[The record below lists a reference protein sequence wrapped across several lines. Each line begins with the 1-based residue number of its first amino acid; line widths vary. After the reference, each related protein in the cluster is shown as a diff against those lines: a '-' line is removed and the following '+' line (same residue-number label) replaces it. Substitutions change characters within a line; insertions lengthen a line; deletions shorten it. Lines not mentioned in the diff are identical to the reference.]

1 MKKIIE
7 RSHMLHSAVEVVER
21 VMKERVLEREMK
33 TLRMTSMSVENVQI
47 KKRMCPATTNER

>member
-7 RSHMLHSAVEVVER
+7 RSHMLHSAAEVVER

-47 KKRMCPATTNER
+47 KKRMCSATTKER